1 MPTNETLPPNEEA
14 PPPKSDQT
22 TGTNDNKPPA
32 KRPKG
37 SNTNINVPPSPVA
50 LPLETNISKSTL
62 QILPEQ
68 KCDPYPGIIGK
79 KPTRRTSAQV
89 AADKKQADEL
99 KWSLEELA
107 KRKVEILAEIE
118 VQQQINDEEEE
129 RQVIRTLAD
138 MEHLEKAEEF
148 GNDGRDTEIESGDSK
163 VDEDSGS
170 KEVAKTQVPTQKVG
184 RKKKPGKGE
193 TRAAVD
199 VAKAEMKGKKRKSL
213 VDLGEVNVSKES
225 KGTVIPSGLVTN
237 WKQKT
242 ATRKPAKAIAPASTP
257 VEQTIGGLDNED
269 ADTIW
274 PFINIV
280 SSSKSDSDD
289 TKIRDTKKTKTEAK
303 PKPIIHRMAA
313 TASTSA
319 GSSKGKALAK
329 LAKVKYEP
337 LVVKAESIPLLL
349 TTGTL
354 DDLPN
359 WAKASWSTSFLPTLY
374 AHLSVACKPFQP
386 YAKGSNLL
394 VTIQEITDIVYLG
407 SGYRVGLTD
416 KIYTMAWD
424 CLNKKH
430 SYFGTKAIK
439 VVKEFFKG
447 DKYASNQK
455 AITKYMQWATRDNGP
470 GIFGN
475 PAPIDSDA
483 KWGHPEYIKGKD
495 IFKSKFIIDLVLPFF
510 KWCENSSKNY
520 GRPVGALAMAAAGM
534 SIGMLSVMLD

>member
-1 MPTNETLPPNEEA
+1 
-14 PPPKSDQT
+14 
-22 TGTNDNKPPA
+22 
-32 KRPKG
+32 
-37 SNTNINVPPSPVA
+37 
-50 LPLETNISKSTL
+50 
-62 QILPEQ
+62 
-68 KCDPYPGIIGK
+68 PGIIGK

-199 VAKAEMKGKKRKSL
+199 VAKAEMKGKKR
-213 VDLGEVNVSKES
+213 NVSKES

-274 PFINIV
+274 PVFAL
-280 SSSKSDSDD
+280 SGKSCSKDHTNNMS
-289 TKIRDTKKTKTEAK
+289 TVMTPRYAK

-483 KWGHPEYIKGKD
+483 KWGHPEYIVRQRYLQ
-495 IFKSKFIIDLVLPFF
+495 SKFIIDLVLPFL

-534 SIGMLSVMLD
+534 SIGMLSLICPFQLNCF